1 MEPEVWT
8 KEKYLEF
15 RAWLFAD
22 PDHYFGVAEND
33 YFAYKA
39 AEKKWEEEC
48 PWSPELMEKRLRM
61 RDIRV
66 ERLRAREEAA
76 RELYDTLDEGGLIA
90 FMQDEKQTEEM
101 RVALL
106 RAGPLPETVVNL
118 VFERDWPKVQEAA
131 FYAQRL
137 EERHLRRIANGAGWA
152 GYNRVRA
159 NRALANLHLRKEL
172 PSGRERWANRHKI
185 AQRLLEI
192 CGEFEL
198 AAKVGENAQKRRRAC

>member
-8 KEKYLEF
+8 KEKYVEF
-15 RAWLFAD
+15 REWLFAD
-22 PDHYFGVAEND
+22 ADRYFGVAPDD

-48 PWSPELMEKRLRM
+48 PWSAELMEKRLRM
-61 RDIRV
+61 RDIRA
-66 ERLRAREEAA
+66 ERIRAREEAA

-118 VFERDWPKVQEAA
+118 VFERNWLREQEVALHW
-131 FYAQRL
+131 QRL
-137 EERHLRRIANGAGWA
+137 EVRHLRRIAGDESWA
-152 GYNRVRA
+152 EYNRVRA
-159 NRALANLHLRKEL
+159 NEVIANLHLREGS

-185 AQRLLEI
+185 VQRLLEV

-198 AAKVGENAQKRRRAC
+198 AAKVREDAQKRRRAC